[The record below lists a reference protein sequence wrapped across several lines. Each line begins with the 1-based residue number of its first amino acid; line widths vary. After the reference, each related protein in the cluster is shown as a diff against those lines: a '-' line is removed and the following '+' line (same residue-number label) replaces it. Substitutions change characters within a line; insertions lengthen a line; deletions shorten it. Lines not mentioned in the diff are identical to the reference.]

1 MSWLMNASFGF
12 IFDTVLGKA
21 VAIALLAL
29 TTFGAW
35 LIHHD
40 SKVELAATNAVIL
53 ELNTQAEKITDEALK
68 AREPA
73 ARPGAAERLRAGS
86 CADCKPKAVLPDDD
100 KRVRP

>member
-1 MSWLMNASFGF
+1 MSVLLTKTLGF
-12 IFDTVLGKA
+12 FFDTLLGNALAAVLL
-21 VAIALLAL
+21 VL
-29 TTFGAW
+29 TTFGTW

-73 ARPGAAERLRAGS
+73 ARPGAAARLRAGS
-86 CADCKPKAVLPDDD
+86 CSDCQREAVLPDHDE
-100 KRVRP
+100 RLR

>member
-1 MSWLMNASFGF
+1 MNWLMNASFGF

-35 LIHHD
+35 LLHHD
-40 SKVELAATNAVIL
+40 SKVEQAATNAVIL
-53 ELNTQAEKITDEALK
+53 ELNTQAEKITDEAIK

-73 ARPGAAERLRAGS
+73 ARPGAAARLRATS
-86 CADCKPKAVLPDDD
+86 CADCNGEAVLPDHDE
-100 KRVRP
+100 RLR